1 MVIRRGWTHD
11 AEMTRKD
18 YDLVMSSVSIA
29 DLKARLSH
37 YVRLAR
43 RGRTVT
49 VTNRDIP
56 VARLVPL
63 EESRDVLV
71 IHRPEA
77 GAPPPGRVKL
87 PPPLKTKRDIVEI
100 LLEER
105 QSQR

>member
-1 MVIRRGWTHD
+1 
-11 AEMTRKD
+11 
-18 YDLVMSSVSIA
+18 MSSVSIA

-49 VTNRDIP
+49 VTSRDVP

-63 EESRDVLV
+63 EENRGPLV
-71 IHRPEA
+71 VHPPEP
-77 GAPPPGRVKL
+77 GAPPPAKVKL
-87 PPPLKTKRDIVEI
+87 PPPLKTKRDIVDV

-105 QSQR
+105 QSHR

>member
-1 MVIRRGWTHD
+1 
-11 AEMTRKD
+11 MTRKD

-56 VARLVPL
+56 VARLVPS
-63 EESRDVLV
+63 EERRVLV
-71 IHRPEA
+71 IHRPEP
-77 GAPPPGRVKL
+77 GTPPPGKVKL

-100 LLEER
+100 LMEER
-105 QSQR
+105 QSHR

>member
-1 MVIRRGWTHD
+1 
-11 AEMTRKD
+11 
-18 YDLVMSSVSIA
+18 MSSVSIA

-37 YVRLAR
+37 FVRLAH
-43 RGRTVT
+43 RGRSVT

-63 EESRDVLV
+63 EERRDVLV
-71 IHRPEA
+71 IHRPEP
-77 GAPPPGRVKL
+77 GAPAPGKIKL

-105 QSQR
+105 QSNR

>member
-1 MVIRRGWTHD
+1 
-11 AEMTRKD
+11 MTRWD

-49 VTNRDIP
+49 VTNREIP

-63 EESRDVLV
+63 EERRNVLV
-71 IHRPEA
+71 VHPPEP
-77 GAPPPGRVKL
+77 GAPPPGKVKL
-87 PPPLKTKRDIVEI
+87 PPPLKTKRDVVEV

-105 QSQR
+105 QSHR

>member
-1 MVIRRGWTHD
+1 VSSRSG
-11 AEMTRKD
+11 MTRKD

-56 VARLVPL
+56 VARLVPS
-63 EESRDVLV
+63 EERRDVLV
-71 IHRPEA
+71 IHRPEP
-77 GAPPPGRVKL
+77 GTPPPGKVKL

-100 LLEER
+100 LMKER
-105 QSQR
+105 QSHR

>member
-1 MVIRRGWTHD
+1 
-11 AEMTRKD
+11 MTRKG

-37 YVRLAR
+37 YVSLAR

-63 EESRDVLV
+63 EEKRDMLV
-71 IHRPEA
+71 IHRPEP
-77 GAPPPGRVKL
+77 GVPPPGRVKL
-87 PPPLKTKRDIVEI
+87 PPPLKTRRDIVEI

-105 QSQR
+105 QSHR

>member
-1 MVIRRGWTHD
+1 
-11 AEMTRKD
+11 MTRKD

-37 YVRLAR
+37 YVSLAR
-43 RGRTVT
+43 RGRVVT

-63 EESRDVLV
+63 EEKRGALV
-71 IHRPEA
+71 IHRP
-77 GAPPPGRVKL
+77 APGTPAPASVSL
-87 PPPLKTKRDIVEI
+87 PPLLKTRRDIVEI

-105 QSQR
+105 QSNR

>member
-1 MVIRRGWTHD
+1 MSSRSG
-11 AEMTRKD
+11 MTRKD
-18 YDLVMSSVSIA
+18 YHLVMSSVSIA

-43 RGRTVT
+43 LGRIVT

-63 EESRDVLV
+63 EEKRDVLV
-71 IHRPEA
+71 IHRPEP
-77 GAPPPGRVKL
+77 GTPPPGKVKL

-105 QSQR
+105 QGHR

>member
-1 MVIRRGWTHD
+1 M
-11 AEMTRKD
+11 
-18 YDLVMSSVSIA
+18 VMSSVSIA

-37 YVRLAR
+37 YVSLAR

-63 EESRDVLV
+63 EEKGDVLV
-71 IHRPEA
+71 IHRPDPA
-77 GAPPPGRVKL
+77 APPPAKVKL
-87 PPPLKTKRDIVEI
+87 PPALKTKRDVVEI

-105 QSQR
+105 QGTR

>member
-1 MVIRRGWTHD
+1 
-11 AEMTRKD
+11 MTRKG

-63 EESRDVLV
+63 EEKRDVLV
-71 IHRPEA
+71 VHRPEP

-87 PPPLKTKRDIVEI
+87 PPPLKTRRDIVEV

-105 QSQR
+105 QSHR

>member
-1 MVIRRGWTHD
+1 
-11 AEMTRKD
+11 MTKKD

-37 YVRLAR
+37 YVSLAR

-63 EESRDVLV
+63 EEKRGPLV
-71 IHRPEA
+71 VHPPEP
-77 GAPPPGRVKL
+77 GAPPPARVKL
-87 PPPLKTKRDIVEI
+87 PPPLKTKRDVVEI

-105 QSQR
+105 QSHR

>member
-1 MVIRRGWTHD
+1 
-11 AEMTRKD
+11 MTRKG
-18 YDLVMSSVSIA
+18 YHLVMSNVSIA

-37 YVRLAR
+37 YVGLAR
-43 RGRTVT
+43 RGRMVT

-63 EESRDVLV
+63 EEKRGALV
-71 IHRPEA
+71 VHRPEA
-77 GAPPPGRVKL
+77 GAPAPAKVKL
-87 PPPLKTKRDIVEI
+87 PPPLRTKRDIVEI